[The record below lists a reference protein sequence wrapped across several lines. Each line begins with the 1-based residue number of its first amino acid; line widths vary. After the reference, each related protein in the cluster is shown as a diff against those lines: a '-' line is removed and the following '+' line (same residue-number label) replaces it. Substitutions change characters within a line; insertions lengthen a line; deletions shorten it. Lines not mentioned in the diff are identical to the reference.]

1 MKHFKRLFEK
11 AFSSPK
17 VSLKGDVGR
26 SKSFALSNR
35 SKSQSSFIK
44 ALRLLAIAVFMI
56 GICVMP
62 VMAQVASRA
71 DVTLDGQRLFQLN
84 GSNELTAQERVNIVN
99 QRLSEAIQT
108 GEPVQ
113 VRVNQQNNV
122 PTISLNDRYLL
133 TVTQL
138 DTAPN
143 IAPREQAEIWS
154 QRLREVIQT
163 AQAERTPGHLR
174 NAIITAIG
182 LILATIAVSAFL
194 TWLRHFLAKAIHD
207 RLPPDAHPSAAIDIF
222 FKLTLILAQIVLWV
236 VAALNVANLFPFTRR
251 WSYRVTSVLTSTLT
265 SPILSVEQRSYSIVD
280 LVILAILLAGL
291 VIASKVLTDFFRSR
305 VLRAAGMNR
314 GAQEAIAAL
323 VRYTFISLGAIV
335 LLQLWGLN
343 ISSLAILASA
353 LGIGIGFGLQDI
365 AKNFVS
371 GLVLVFER
379 PIQVG
384 DFVQLSDLYGTVER
398 IGARSTEIRTIDHV
412 SVIVPNSRFL
422 QQEVINWSHRNS
434 VSRLHVPVG
443 VSYNADPEVVRS
455 LLLEVAKH
463 HASILKTPEPQVFF
477 KGFGES
483 ELKFDLLVWVSDPT
497 RQFRISS
504 ELYFEIFKALQKQ
517 EIEIPFPQRDLHVR
531 SGSLSLSP
539 ELEAALL
546 KLADQMPKQLSSDR
560 DGYSNRREGHSTQG

>member
-1 MKHFKRLFEK
+1 
-11 AFSSPK
+11 
-17 VSLKGDVGR
+17 
-26 SKSFALSNR
+26 
-35 SKSQSSFIK
+35 
-44 ALRLLAIAVFMI
+44 
-56 GICVMP
+56 MP

-71 DVTLDGQRLFQLN
+71 DVTLDGQRLFQLS
-84 GSNELTAQERVNIVN
+84 GSSELTAQERVNIVN
-99 QRLSEAIQT
+99 QRLAEAIQT
-108 GEPVQ
+108 GEAVQ
-113 VRVNQQNNV
+113 VKVNQQNNV
-122 PTISLNDRYLL
+122 PTISVNDRYLL

-143 IAPREQAEIWS
+143 IVPREQAEIWS
-154 QRLREVIQT
+154 QRLQEVIQT
-163 AQAERTPGHLR
+163 AQAERTPGYFR
-174 NAIITAIG
+174 NAIMTAVG
-182 LILATIAVSAFL
+182 LILAAIVVSALL
-194 TWLRHFLAKAIHD
+194 TWLRHFLAKALHD
-207 RLPPDAHPSAAIDIF
+207 RLPPDARPSTAIDIF
-222 FKLTLILAQIVLWV
+222 FKLTLILAQTFLWV
-236 VAALNVANLFPFTRR
+236 VTVLNVANLFPFTRR

-265 SPILSVEQRSYSIVD
+265 SPILTVEQRSYSIVD
-280 LVILAILLAGL
+280 LIILAILLAGL

-323 VRYTFISLGAIV
+323 VRYTFISLGVIV

-384 DFVQLSDLYGTVER
+384 DFVQLSELYGTVER

-422 QQEVINWSHRNS
+422 QQEVINWSHRNP
-434 VSRLHVPVG
+434 VSRLHIPVG

-455 LLLEVAKH
+455 VLLEVTKQQS
-463 HASILKTPEPQVFF
+463 SILKTPEPQVFF

-483 ELKFDLLVWVSDPT
+483 ELKFDLLVWVSEPT
-497 RQFRISS
+497 RQFKISS
-504 ELYFEIFKALQKQ
+504 DLYFEIFKALQKHQ
-517 EIEIPFPQRDLHVR
+517 IEIPFPQRDLHVR
-531 SGSLSLSP
+531 SGKLSLSP
-539 ELEAALL
+539 DIELALL

-560 DGYSNRREGHSTQG
+560 DGYSP